1 MHDVITFNCEHI
13 MQWKIVLRAILKFF
27 DGFDKFT
34 VSLHH
39 NYQYNIGS
47 RANRFG

>member
-13 MQWKIVLRAILKFF
+13 MQWKIVLHAILKFF

-34 VSLHH
+34 DFSTP
-39 NYQYNIGS
+39 QPPI
-47 RANRFG
+47 